1 MTIMI
6 RKFENSDHEY
16 IAYVKSIFGK
26 ATYLVYFSDDIW
38 GAVVLCNFVQMLKS
52 FFQPEKLK
60 ITVHEKTVSLK
71 NKDILALLREQ
82 P

>member
-1 MTIMI
+1 MNITI

-16 IAYVKSIFGK
+16 IAYARSLCGK
-26 ATYLVYFSDDIW
+26 ATYCLYFVDDIW

-52 FFQPEKLK
+52 FFQPQALK
-60 ITVHEKTVSLK
+60 ITVHENAVSLK
-71 NKDILALLREQ
+71 NEQILALLRER

>member
-6 RKFENSDHEY
+6 RKFENSNHEY
-16 IAYVKSIFGK
+16 LAYLKSICGK
-26 ATYLVYFSDDIW
+26 ASYCLYFIDDVW
-38 GAVVLCNFVQMLKS
+38 GAVDLCNFVQMLKS

-60 ITVHEKTVSLK
+60 ITVHENTVSLK
-71 NKDILALLREQ
+71 NKDILELLREE